1 MPWSRV
7 VTDRVKTGSDRELV
21 QSYRYRSSA
30 PSTIWATLA
39 NEASREILLG
49 GYTNYFFWTNV
60 PDFGGLLRRKA
71 EAGCRVRV
79 LIGRP
84 GSEVTRNREVVEA
97 AALTVPTRNRITLE
111 HVAALGALEGFEARY
126 SAPEDAVNHISLSV
140 FRFDDDA
147 LVTPHLA
154 RVIGHDSPMMHLRRQ
169 GDGGM
174 FDRFRDHGEEL
185 WDRGEPVR

>member
-1 MPWSRV
+1 MR
-7 VTDRVKTGSDRELV
+7 
-21 QSYRYRSSA
+21 
-30 PSTIWATLA
+30 I
-39 NEASREILLG
+39 
-49 GYTNYFFWTNV
+49 
-60 PDFGGLLRRKA
+60 
-71 EAGCRVRV
+71 

-97 AALTVPTRNRITLE
+97 AALTVSTRIRITLE
-111 HVAALGALEGFEARY
+111 HLAALGALEGLEARY
-126 SAPEDAVNHISLSV
+126 SAHEDAVNHISLSV
-140 FRFDDDA
+140 FRFDDDV

-185 WDRGEPVR
+185 WERGESVL